1 MPDSPHDP
9 QHEQQP
15 DLSPEQAQEVRR
27 LLADARH
34 SEPIPTDV
42 AARLDRVLA
51 ELATQETRLT
61 PGPGDP
67 HDDEG
72 ASVVALASRRRRRV
86 VSVLVAA
93 AAVVAVGVGLDQLI
107 QSSGGGSSSSSS
119 MPAADRSRVTED
131 APGSGSGSGAQQR
144 HHQPHS
150 SFNAQKDAAA
160 APQMAV
166 SDVVRIRADHFSA
179 DVGRARRLARQELDS
194 TSGTHDTRRTAAECT
209 PGDWGSGTF
218 VPVRYD
224 GHRGVLVF
232 RRPHGDSQV
241 ADLFSCGSSD
251 VLRSITLP
259 AR

>member
-1 MPDSPHDP
+1 MTDSPHDQP
-9 QHEQQP
+9 QP
-15 DLSPEQAQEVRR
+15 DLSPEQEQEVRR

-51 ELATQETRLT
+51 ELATQELH
-61 PGPGDP
+61 DP

-86 VSVLVAA
+86 V
-93 AAVVAVGVGLDQLI
+93 AVGVGLDQLM
-107 QSSGGGSSSSSS
+107 QAGGGGSPSSSS
-119 MPAADRSRVTED
+119 MPAADRAVTGGSAGAGSD
-131 APGSGSGSGAQQR
+131 APQR
-144 HHQPHS
+144 HRRPHS
-150 SFNAQKDAAA
+150 SLNGEKSYNAAA

-166 SDVVRIRADHFSA
+166 SHAVRIRADHFSA
-179 DVGRARRLARQELDS
+179 DVGRARRLTRQELDS
-194 TSGTHDTRRTAAECT
+194 TSGNRDTPECT
-209 PGDWGSGTF
+209 PGHWGSGTF

-232 RRPHGDSQV
+232 RRAHGDTQV

>member
-1 MPDSPHDP
+1 MPDSPHEPPHD
-9 QHEQQP
+9 QQQP

-51 ELATQETRLT
+51 ELATQELD
-61 PGPGDP
+61 DP

-93 AAVVAVGVGLDQLI
+93 AAVVAIGVGLDQLM
-107 QSSGGGSSSSSS
+107 QAGGGGASSSSS
-119 MPAADRSRVTED
+119 MPAADRSQVTGGSAGSD
-131 APGSGSGSGAQQR
+131 APQR

-150 SFNAQKDAAA
+150 YFNSQKSANAAA

-194 TSGTHDTRRTAAECT
+194 IHGTRDTRGPAECT

-218 VPVRYD
+218 VPVRYA

-232 RRPHGDSQV
+232 RRANGDTQV

>member
-1 MPDSPHDP
+1 MPDSTHDP

-51 ELATQETRLT
+51 ELATQELA
-61 PGPGDP
+61 DP
-67 HDDEG
+67 HDEG
-72 ASVVALASRRRRRV
+72 TSVVALASRRRRRV

-107 QSSGGGSSSSSS
+107 QAGGGGSSSSS
-119 MPAADRSRVTED
+119 MPAADRARVTE
-131 APGSGSGSGAQQR
+131 GSSGSAAQQR

-150 SFNAQKDAAA
+150 SFDAQKDAAA

-166 SDVVRIRADHFSA
+166 PDVVRIRADHFSA
-179 DVGRARRLARQELDS
+179 DVGRARRLARQELDR
-194 TSGTHDTRRTAAECT
+194 TSGTHDTRSTATECT

-232 RRPHGDSQV
+232 RRANGDTQV

>member
-9 QHEQQP
+9 QQP

-34 SEPIPTDV
+34 AQPMPTDV

-51 ELATQETRLT
+51 ELATQEVRLT
-61 PGPGDP
+61 PGSDDR
-67 HDDEG
+67 HADEG

-93 AAVVAVGVGLDQLI
+93 AAVVAVGVGLDQLM
-107 QSSGGGSSSSSS
+107 QSVGSGSSSSS
-119 MPAADRSRVTED
+119 MPASDRVASGSAGAGSD
-131 APGSGSGSGAQQR
+131 APQR

-150 SFNAQKDAAA
+150 SFNAEKGAAA
-160 APQMAV
+160 TPQMAV

-179 DVGRARRLARQELDS
+179 DVGRARSLARQELDR
-194 TSGTHDTRRTAAECT
+194 TNGTLDTRRTPECT

-232 RRPHGDSQV
+232 RRAHGDTQV

>member
-1 MPDSPHDP
+1 MPDSHHD
-9 QHEQQP
+9 EYP
-15 DLSPEQAQEVRR
+15 DLRPEQAREVRR

-34 SEPIPTDV
+34 SEPIPSDV

-51 ELATQETRLT
+51 ELATQGVDAT
-61 PGPGDP
+61 
-67 HDDEG
+67 HADEG

-86 VSVLVAA
+86 ISVLVAA
-93 AAVVAVGVGLDQLI
+93 AAVVAVGVGMDQLV
-107 QSSGGGSSSSSS
+107 QAGGGGSSSSMS
-119 MPAADRSRVTED
+119 AADRPEVAS
-131 APGSGSGSGAQQR
+131 GSAGSGSGARQR
-144 HHQPHS
+144 HPQPHS
-150 SFNAQKDAAA
+150 YLKDQKSDSVAA

-166 SDVVRIRADHFSA
+166 SDVVRIRSDHFSA
-179 DVGRARRLARQELDS
+179 DVGRARRLTRHPVQVDGELDK
-194 TSGTHDTRRTAAECT
+194 RAARDCT

-232 RRPHGDSQV
+232 RRANGDSQV

>member
-1 MPDSPHDP
+1 MTDSPHDQP
-9 QHEQQP
+9 QP
-15 DLSPEQAQEVRR
+15 DLSPEQEQEVRR

-51 ELATQETRLT
+51 ELATQELH
-61 PGPGDP
+61 DP

-93 AAVVAVGVGLDQLI
+93 AAVVAVGVGLDQVM
-107 QSSGGGSSSSSS
+107 QAGGGGSSSSSS
-119 MPAADRSRVTED
+119 MPAADRAVTGGSAGAGSD
-131 APGSGSGSGAQQR
+131 APQR
-144 HHQPHS
+144 HRRPHS
-150 SFNAQKDAAA
+150 SLNGEKSYNAAA

-166 SDVVRIRADHFSA
+166 SHAVRIRADHFSA
-179 DVGRARRLARQELDS
+179 DVGRARRLTRQELDS
-194 TSGTHDTRRTAAECT
+194 TSGNRDTPECT
-209 PGDWGSGTF
+209 PGHWGSGTF

-232 RRPHGDSQV
+232 RRAHGDTQV

>member
-1 MPDSPHDP
+1 MPDSQHDP
-9 QHEQQP
+9 QQP

-51 ELATQETRLT
+51 ELATQEARLT
-61 PGPGDP
+61 PGPDDQ

-93 AAVVAVGVGLDQLI
+93 AAVVAVGVGLDQLL
-107 QSSGGGSSSSSS
+107 QAGGGGSSSSSS
-119 MPAADRSRVTED
+119 MPASDRVAAGSESSGSD
-131 APGSGSGSGAQQR
+131 APRR

-150 SFNAQKDAAA
+150 NFDAQKGAAA

-166 SDVVRIRADHFSA
+166 PDVVRIRAGHFSA
-179 DVGRARRLARQELDS
+179 DVGRARRLARQELDR
-194 TSGTHDTRRTAAECT
+194 TSGTHDTRGTPECT

-232 RRPHGDSQV
+232 RRANGDSQV